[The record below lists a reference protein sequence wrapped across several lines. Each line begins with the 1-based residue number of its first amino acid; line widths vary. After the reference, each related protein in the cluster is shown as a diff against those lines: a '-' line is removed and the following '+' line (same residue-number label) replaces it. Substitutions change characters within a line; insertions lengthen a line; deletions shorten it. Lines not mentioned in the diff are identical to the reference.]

1 MLSKN
6 ETDVGTYY
14 LDLTA
19 KSSFKKA
26 SFKVK
31 VIFTLPTTIDA
42 KTYANG
48 ISNEVNMPTTTTDTK
63 RDQMESIMISDEE
76 TKTLLETA
84 VCIAVEAN

>member
-1 MLSKN
+1 VLSKN

-26 SFKVK
+26 SLKVK
-31 VIFTLPTTIDA
+31 VIITLPTTIDT
-42 KTYANG
+42 KTHANA
-48 ISNEVNMPTTTTDTK
+48 ISKEVNMPTTTTETK